1 MRNEAYLSYA
11 AVMKDAEQRRYWTF
25 YEVVKIDPAFIEVA
39 VYYGELDA

>member
-1 MRNEAYLSYA
+1 MTKDEA
-11 AVMKDAEQRRYWTF
+11 QHRRWIF